1 MVLATFIT
9 ELHYLHSKLEGN
21 LLDPDDV
28 VGVLVAG
35 PPVLRPV
42 AAEPPPVAVVE
53 LAAELLLQL
62 EVLPVDRGRRP
73 VPAARRMKE
82 AHLRAIVKIQRSKR
96 HQMYQKVSR
105 AHTHGNKRLE
115 VLTGRPQSRLLAED
129 VAQGALALLVQE
141 VPLAALQALMGQVG
155 HLRREE

>member
-1 MVLATFIT
+1 M
-9 ELHYLHSKLEGN
+9 ESD

-62 EVLPVDRGRRP
+62 EMLPVDRGRRP

-82 AHLRAIVKIQRSKR
+82 PHLVEIQRSIR
-96 HQMYQKVSR
+96 RQMYPDIS
-105 AHTHGNKRLE
+105 
-115 VLTGRPQSRLLAED
+115 S
-129 VAQGALALLVQE
+129 
-141 VPLAALQALMGQVG
+141 
-155 HLRREE
+155 

>member
-1 MVLATFIT
+1 M
-9 ELHYLHSKLEGN
+9 ESD

-42 AAEPPPVAVVE
+42 TAEPPPVAVVE

-62 EVLPVDRGRRP
+62 EVLSVDRGRRP

-82 AHLRAIVKIQRSKR
+82 ADLGAITEIQRSKR
-96 HQMYQKVSR
+96 PQMYS
-105 AHTHGNKRLE
+105 NLC
-115 VLTGRPQSRLLAED
+115 S
-129 VAQGALALLVQE
+129 
-141 VPLAALQALMGQVG
+141 
-155 HLRREE
+155 

>member
-9 ELHYLHSKLEGN
+9 ELHYLHSKLESD

-82 AHLRAIVKIQRSKR
+82 ADLGAINEYRDSAVEKTPN
-96 HQMYQKVSR
+96 VS
-105 AHTHGNKRLE
+105 
-115 VLTGRPQSRLLAED
+115 
-129 VAQGALALLVQE
+129 
-141 VPLAALQALMGQVG
+141 
-155 HLRREE
+155 

>member
-1 MVLATFIT
+1 MI
-9 ELHYLHSKLEGN
+9 ELHYLHCKLGSN

-28 VGVLVAG
+28 VGVLVAC

-82 AHLRAIVKIQRSKR
+82 THLRAI
-96 HQMYQKVSR
+96 
-105 AHTHGNKRLE
+105 NKASISGDRF
-115 VLTGRPQSRLLAED
+115 
-129 VAQGALALLVQE
+129 
-141 VPLAALQALMGQVG
+141 
-155 HLRREE
+155 